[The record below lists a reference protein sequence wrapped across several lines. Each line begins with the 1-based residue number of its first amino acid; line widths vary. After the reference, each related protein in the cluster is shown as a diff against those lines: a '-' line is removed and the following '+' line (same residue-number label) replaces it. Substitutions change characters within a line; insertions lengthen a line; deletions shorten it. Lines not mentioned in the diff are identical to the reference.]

1 MQRQSDKKYTLNP
14 KSSLEKEDYL
24 DGLQT
29 SGKRHGPSLDVRVP
43 SLKVVSNGGIIAV
56 PGLGADPCF
65 TWTKKVE
72 GSPQESLERRDA
84 TKSKFGDN
92 GKDEKVHLLLLLKQ
106 AFPTARILCY
116 IDNSAWFH
124 NPVIKTPREIGVCLQ
139 EQIREKRLS
148 SVIGRSTCKKKK
160 MSNAL
165 LAPPRYIDRPQSR
178 RNHHQRGAAI
188 PMQEII
194 FYANY
199 CKALCVDPKKSI
211 IDETVGIIFLGTP
224 HQGARQPKAAA
235 ILAPVPMRFGL
246 VDDTLIK
253 CLTEHNSNLSNLADN
268 FDELRSQVE
277 KTHRKIRIIAFYETK
292 PALGTRYPLVSRDSA
307 ILHADALERWPVNTD
322 HSNLNKCSNLQDS
335 YFIDL
340 TRAIERLRCPSRLQL
355 ADSMIH
361 QYYNADRLKITRLSG
376 QGVSLSHCY
385 INLAIEQER
394 LGQES
399 VDPEERN
406 ISDTSFPLKE
416 VEDLDSSRAL
426 ELKTIFDQRK
436 GCDGA
441 MVLPRRI
448 MIRGRAGVGKSTLC
462 KKIVHEFVHD
472 ETWRELFHRILWI
485 PLRHLARTDRIMK
498 SGYCLMSLFKDEFFP
513 EHRELAEELA
523 RDWSTKCGK
532 TLFVLDGLDEVSQ
545 VLESE
550 QSGMKDFIKRLLEQ
564 PNLIVTSRS
573 HVSHP
578 ALGNVDLRAEVL
590 GFHPDQVVAYLE
602 ADPKMC
608 SRIEEFQTWLNE
620 RWVLRGL
627 VRTPILLDALCLVWD
642 SPHRKTI
649 SDTMTGVYIAI
660 TRELRSKDIK
670 KLDFDHSANLL
681 DAEIKSKFQSV
692 EIILEHLAFSGLI
705 SNLDD
710 FTTDHRNKIAGRFR
724 PPKVISLNETLG
736 RISFMRSSDG
746 PEQSDREYHFMH
758 RTFQEFFAAQYFVR
772 QWIYSSKLEYAL
784 NAGEPNEEHR
794 PTHPAK
800 FLERYKYTAQYD
812 VFWRLVTGLIAT
824 EHGSHLE
831 RFFAALEQEPFDLL
845 GSTHQ
850 LLTMHCLAE
859 VDANTKLPV
868 RPKLEERLSEWAQY
882 EAEFRESGLL
892 AREPEFPESSLFTA
906 LHTALSF
913 GHSDATMAILGQVS
927 ADPRQRSERIVLLIL
942 ALFIE
947 PELRQDAKNALLTR
961 ASLLMRTACTI
972 KALLEDT
979 QKNGIEAASI
989 LRRNSNLVKEKLADL
1004 KASLESEDQ
1013 VLVIAAAM
1021 ALGSRVNLATETE
1034 EILPTQVGPNDKK
1047 VTSCAL
1053 EALHEIETISEK
1065 AQSFLLQMVKAH
1077 PNEETRQAAVLSLLW
1092 KGQLSYTALRALVEA
1107 IADEHDSRFTDAGMN
1122 FLSFW
1127 NSRLPGPIEE
1137 RLVEDFQCEPR
1148 LRGVIRVLLSG
1159 QDSLSD
1165 NTCTALRRVIGDN
1178 SNAEDYRLFAIQSV
1192 YSMKDRPWPIVVA
1205 LTKLVTDCSQ
1215 SCILR
1220 ETAASILCREDES
1233 PATTEDLHRLL
1244 QDDNDG
1250 IKYYA
1255 LDALICREPG
1265 QFTTE
1270 RLSALL
1276 RQQNNFQGPRLVVR
1290 CLQDHMKLEQSE
1302 EKALVRIINDATRNC
1317 PDPFLRD
1324 NNLSSYGT
1332 PGDGAARVLARQLRL
1347 SEKAQDSLLRRLLD
1361 SKHWWRVQYRA
1372 AIALGSHLSPAK
1384 VKLLLQVLDKRDLH
1398 DVCQITSI
1406 MALVPDLVNVI
1417 LKLIGSHADAEQQ
1430 TETAAPASGHV
1441 KLITGLYEGLL
1452 DRSFTEQVTLCV
1464 YDNACIIDQ
1473 PQGRHIVPLSD
1484 LDLASLRRHIAR
1496 RQQLMNKMDYKLW
1509 CNYG

>member
-29 SGKRHGPSLDVRVP
+29 SSKRHGP
-43 SLKVVSNGGIIAV
+43 SLKVVSNGGSEPTFEHKA
-56 PGLGADPCF
+56 
-65 TWTKKVE
+65 E

-92 GKDEKVHLLLLLKQ
+92 GKDEKAHLLLLLKQ

-116 IDNSAWFH
+116 IDNSAWLY
-124 NPVIKTPREIGVCLQ
+124 NPVIKTPREIG
-139 EQIREKRLS
+139 
-148 SVIGRSTCKKKK
+148 
-160 MSNAL
+160 
-165 LAPPRYIDRPQSR
+165 
-178 RNHHQRGAAI
+178 
-188 PMQEII
+188 
-194 FYANY
+194 
-199 CKALCVDPKKSI
+199 ALCVDPKNSI

-224 HQGARQPKAAA
+224 HQGARQPKPAA
-235 ILAPVPMRFGL
+235 ILAPVLRLFGL
-246 VDDTLIK
+246 VDATLIS

-277 KTHRKIRIIAFYETK
+277 KMHRKIRIIAFYETK
-292 PALGTRYPLVSRDSA
+292 PALGRYPLVSRDSA

-322 HSNLNKCSNLQDS
+322 HSNLNKCSSLQDS
-335 YFIDL
+335 HFINL
-340 TRAIERLRCPSRLQL
+340 TKAIERLRCPSRLQL

-361 QYYNADRLKITRLSG
+361 QYYNADKLKITRLSG

-485 PLRHLARTDRIMK
+485 PLRHLARTDRMMK
-498 SGYCLMSLFKDEFFP
+498 SGYCLTSLFEDEFFP
-513 EHRELAEELA
+513 EHGELAKELA
-523 RDWSTKCGK
+523 RDWGTKCGK

-772 QWIYSSKLEYAL
+772 QWICSSKLEYAL

-845 GSTHQ
+845 GPAHQ

-882 EAEFRESGLL
+882 EVEPGISGLL

-913 GHSDATMAILGQVS
+913 GHSYEIMAILRQVS
-927 ADPRQRSERIVLLIL
+927 ANPRQLSERIELLIL
-942 ALFIE
+942 ALFMK
-947 PELRQDAKNALLTR
+947 PGLRRHAKIALSTR
-961 ASLLMRTACTI
+961 ASLSMRTACTI

-979 QKNGIEAASI
+979 QKNGILRIEAASI
-989 LRRNSNLVKEKLADL
+989 LRRNTNLVKEMLADL

-1021 ALGSRVNLATETE
+1021 ALGSQVNLATETE
-1034 EILPTQVGPNDKK
+1034 EILLTQAGSNDKK
-1047 VTSCAL
+1047 VRSCAL

-1077 PNEETRQAAVLSLLW
+1077 PNEETRQLAALSLLW
-1092 KGQLSYTALRALVEA
+1092 KGQLSYTTLRALVEA
-1107 IADEHDSRFTDAGMN
+1107 IADDHDSMFANTGVN
-1122 FLSFW
+1122 FLSV
-1127 NSRLPGPIEE
+1127 RYRGLPGPIKE
-1137 RLVEDFQCEPR
+1137 RLVEDFQCVPR
-1148 LRGVIRVLLSG
+1148 LRRVIRDLLNG

-1220 ETAASILCREDES
+1220 ETAASILCREDKS

-1265 QFTTE
+1265 QSTTE
-1270 RLSALL
+1270 RLSDLL
-1276 RQQNNFQGPRLVVR
+1276 RQQNNFRGPRLVVR
-1290 CLQDHMKLEQSE
+1290 CLQDRMKLEQSE
-1302 EKALVRIINDATRNC
+1302 EEALVRIINDATRNGR
-1317 PDPFLRD
+1317 DPCLRG
-1324 NNLSSYGT
+1324 NNPSSYAT
-1332 PGDGAARVLARQLRL
+1332 PGYGAARVLARQLRL

-1361 SKHWWRVQYRA
+1361 LNNEWKVRHLA
-1372 AIALGSHLSPAK
+1372 AIALESHLSPEK
-1384 VKLLLQVLDKRDLH
+1384 VKLLLQALDKRDLH
-1398 DVCQITSI
+1398 DVCQITSA

-1452 DRSFTEQVTLCV
+1452 DRSFMEQVTLCV

-1484 LDLASLRRHIAR
+1484 LDLASLRRHIAE
-1496 RQQLMNKMDYKLW
+1496 RQQLINKRTYKLW

>member
-124 NPVIKTPREIGVCLQ
+124 DPVIKTPREIGHLPL
-139 EQIREKRLS
+139 IL
-148 SVIGRSTCKKKK
+148 IGHS
-160 MSNAL
+160 L
-165 LAPPRYIDRPQSR
+165 
-178 RNHHQRGAAI
+178 GG
-188 PMQEII
+188 II
-194 FYANY
+194 I
-199 CKALCVDPKKSI
+199 KEALCVDLSRNI

-692 EIILEHLAFSGLI
+692 EIILEHLAFSGLLSSI
-705 SNLDD
+705 DD

-772 QWIYSSKLEYAL
+772 QWICSSRLEYAL
-784 NAGEPNEEHR
+784 NAGEPNEELR

-800 FLERYKYTAQYD
+800 FLKRYKYTAQYD

-831 RFFAALEQEPFDLL
+831 RFFAALEQEALDLL
-845 GSTHQ
+845 GPAHQ
-850 LLTMHCLAE
+850 RLTMHCLAE
-859 VDANTKLPV
+859 VAANTELLV
-868 RPKLEERLSEWAQY
+868 RYKLELMLSHWALFEYIFGQYRRLI
-882 EAEFRESGLL
+882 RD
-892 AREPEFPESSLFTA
+892 PEFPESSLHMIADSIARNRMPTF
-906 LHTALSF
+906 
-913 GHSDATMAILGQVS
+913 SDTTISLGQLHAS
-927 ADPRQRSERIVLLIL
+927 RRQFPESTETLIL
-942 ALFIE
+942 VLFAATDNLIAGKV
-947 PELRQDAKNALLTR
+947 LRGR
-961 ASLLMRTACTI
+961 ASLTETTLRAI
-972 KALLEDT
+972 KALLEDAHQT
-979 QKNGIEAASI
+979 GKMRMHSAKI
-989 LRRNSNLVKEKLADL
+989 LRCHPDLVKGMVVDL
-1004 KASLESEDQ
+1004 TASLESEDPA
-1013 VLVIAAAM
+1013 LVIAAAV
-1021 ALGSRVNLATETE
+1021 ALGGQVNLAAETETKIE
-1034 EILPTQVGPNDKK
+1034 ERLLTLLQNNDDWVRVRASKALIRSRTMSEMTQ
-1047 VTSCAL
+1047 SY
-1053 EALHEIETISEK
+1053 
-1065 AQSFLLQMVKAH
+1065 LLQMAKMH
-1077 PNEETRQAAVLSLLW
+1077 PDVGIKQLAIATLRKRGPSNTIRGALL
-1092 KGQLSYTALRALVEA
+1092 EA
-1107 IADEHDSRFTDAGMN
+1107 IGNVNDLWSAQTAISILKFKPGE
-1122 FLSFW
+1122 
-1127 NSRLPGPIEE
+1127 LPGPIQEALIVHFQRESWLRPDIAELLGKQETLSE
-1137 RLVEDFQCEPR
+1137 RTYTR
-1148 LRGVIRVLLSG
+1148 LIQVIRDRS
-1159 QDSLSD
+1159 
-1165 NTCTALRRVIGDN
+1165 NTDGHRR
-1178 SNAEDYRLFAIQSV
+1178 YAIQSFNP
-1192 YSMKDRPWPIVVA
+1192 MMDIPWPIFVA
-1205 LTKLVTDCSQ
+1205 LTELVADDSQ
-1215 SCILR
+1215 NHVLR
-1220 ETAASILCREDES
+1220 ETAATTLSRNGKSPARIEDLHRIYKDESDIAQVYALFCREDES
-1233 PATTEDLHRLL
+1233 PATTEDLQRLFKHESKFFQHRALYNLIDRENWQITTSRLCTLL
-1244 QDDNDG
+1244 Q
-1250 IKYYA
+1250 
-1255 LDALICREPG
+1255 
-1265 QFTTE
+1265 
-1270 RLSALL
+1270 
-1276 RQQNNFQGPRLVVR
+1276 
-1290 CLQDHMKLEQSE
+1290 LQKNYDFPIMTFRIFKARMELEQTGSAILGQITNTSSEGLWPCRGHLQGDHHRSLGSVEVDDEEILGGKKQLSE
-1302 EKALVRIINDATRNC
+1302 E
-1317 PDPFLRD
+1317 
-1324 NNLSSYGT
+1324 
-1332 PGDGAARVLARQLRL
+1332 
-1347 SEKAQDSLLRRLLD
+1347 AQNWLLLRLLD
-1361 SKHWWRVQYRA
+1361 LNNEWKVRHLA
-1372 AIALGSHLSPAK
+1372 AIGLGSDLSPAK
-1384 VKLLLQVLDKRDLH
+1384 VKLLLQLLDERDIYE
-1398 DVCQITSI
+1398 VCKIARI
-1406 MALVPDLVNVI
+1406 IALVPDLVNVI
-1417 LKLIGSHADAEQQ
+1417 LNFVGWHARAEQQ
-1430 TETAAPASGHV
+1430 AGTAAPCSWRV

-1452 DRSFTEQVTLCV
+1452 DRGFREQVTLCV

-1496 RQQLMNKMDYKLW
+1496 RQQLINRTDYKLW

>member
-1 MQRQSDKKYTLNP
+1 MWPR
-14 KSSLEKEDYL
+14 
-24 DGLQT
+24 
-29 SGKRHGPSLDVRVP
+29 
-43 SLKVVSNGGIIAV
+43 IIAV

-124 NPVIKTPREIGVCLQ
+124 HPVIKTPRQIG
-139 EQIREKRLS
+139 
-148 SVIGRSTCKKKK
+148 
-160 MSNAL
+160 
-165 LAPPRYIDRPQSR
+165 
-178 RNHHQRGAAI
+178 
-188 PMQEII
+188 
-194 FYANY
+194 
-199 CKALCVDPKKSI
+199 ALCVDPSRSI

-224 HQGARQPKAAA
+224 HQGARQAKAAA
-235 ILAPVPMRFGL
+235 ILAPVPKRFGL

-253 CLTEHNSNLSNLADN
+253 CLTEHNSNLSNLADH

-277 KTHRKIRIIAFYETK
+277 ETHRKIRIIAFYETK
-292 PALGTRYPLVSRDSA
+292 PALGTSKPLVSRDSA

-340 TRAIERLRCPSRLQL
+340 TKAIERLRCPSRLQL

-426 ELKTIFDQRK
+426 ELNTIFDQRE

-462 KKIVHEFVHD
+462 KKIVHDFVHD

-485 PLRHLARTDRIMK
+485 PLRHLARTDRMMK

-523 RDWSTKCGK
+523 RDWGTKCGK

-578 ALGNVDLRAEVL
+578 ALDNMDLRVEVL
-590 GFHPDQVVAYLE
+590 GFHPNQVVAYLE

-608 SRIEEFQTWLNE
+608 SRIEEFKTWLNE
-620 RWVLRGL
+620 RWVFRGL

-692 EIILEHLAFSGLI
+692 EIILEHFAFSGLLSSI
-705 SNLDD
+705 DD

-772 QWIYSSKLEYAL
+772 HWICSSKLEYAL
-784 NAGEPNEEHR
+784 NAGEPNEELR
-794 PTHPAK
+794 PTHPTK

-845 GSTHQ
+845 GPTHQ
-850 LLTMHCLAE
+850 RLTIHCLAE
-859 VDANTKLPV
+859 IDSNTKLPV

-882 EAEFRESGLL
+882 EAEFGIFGQL

-913 GHSDATMAILGQVS
+913 GHSDVMMAILRQVS
-927 ADPRQRSERIVLLIL
+927 ANPRQLSERIELLIL
-942 ALFIE
+942 ALFMDS
-947 PELRQDAKNALLTR
+947 ELCQDAKIALSTR
-961 ASLLMRTACTI
+961 ASLSMRTACTI

-979 QKNGIEAASI
+979 QENEILRIEAASI
-989 LRRNSNLVKEKLADL
+989 LRRNTNLVKEMLADL

-1021 ALGSRVNLATETE
+1021 ALGSQVNLATETE
-1034 EILPTQVGPNDKK
+1034 EILLTRVGSNDKK
-1047 VTSCAL
+1047 
-1053 EALHEIETISEK
+1053 
-1065 AQSFLLQMVKAH
+1065 MVKAH
-1077 PNEETRQAAVLSLLW
+1077 PNEETRQVAALSLLW
-1092 KGQLSYTALRALVEA
+1092 KGQLSYTTLRALVEA
-1107 IADEHDSRFTDAGMN
+1107 IADAHDS
-1122 FLSFW
+1122 
-1127 NSRLPGPIEE
+1127 
-1137 RLVEDFQCEPR
+1137 
-1148 LRGVIRVLLSG
+1148 
-1159 QDSLSD
+1159 
-1165 NTCTALRRVIGDN
+1165 
-1178 SNAEDYRLFAIQSV
+1178 
-1192 YSMKDRPWPIVVA
+1192 
-1205 LTKLVTDCSQ
+1205 SQ

-1220 ETAASILCREDES
+1220 ETAASTLCREDKS

-1244 QDDNDG
+1244 QDDNDE
-1250 IKYYA
+1250 IQYYA

-1276 RQQNNFQGPRLVVR
+1276 RQQNNFRGPRLVVR
-1290 CLQDHMKLEQSE
+1290 CLQDRMKLEQSE
-1302 EKALVRIINDATRNC
+1302 EKALVRIMNDAPRNC

-1332 PGDGAARVLARQLRL
+1332 PGDGAARVLARQTRL
-1347 SEKAQDSLLRRLLD
+1347 SKEAQTSLLLRLLD
-1361 SKHWWRVQYRA
+1361 VNKVWKVRHLA
-1372 AIALGSHLSPAK
+1372 AIALGSHPSPAK

-1441 KLITGLYEGLL
+1441 KLITGLYDGLL

-1473 PQGRHIVPLSD
+1473 PQGRHRVPLPD
-1484 LDLASLRRHIAR
+1484 LDLASLRSHIAR
-1496 RQQLMNKMDYKLW
+1496 RQQLIKKKDYMLW
-1509 CNYG
+1509 CSYG